1 MLQAFSLKTF
11 LAAESRP
18 SPNTYCGVMVY
29 QRLALGSVSASG
41 RTVCSIAPKVGTDQ
55 RNVAALQSLPV
66 ISSAPA
72 VVMKMPPV
80 FSASLPMASDSED
93 RMPPAKKRVPCCCD
107 ASCTLRTAVAGLPS
121 VSSTV

>member
-1 MLQAFSLKTF
+1 MPFSWKMF
-11 LAAESRP
+11 LAALSRP

-29 QRLALGSVSASG
+29 QRLAFGMVAISG
-41 RTVCSIAPKVGTDQ
+41 RTVCSMAPNVGTDQ
-55 RNVAALQSLPV
+55 RKVAGLQSLPV

-72 VVMKMPPV
+72 VVMNRPPA
-80 FSASLPMASDSED
+80 FSASLPMASASDD
-93 RMPPAKKRVPCCCD
+93 RMPPAKNFAPCCCE